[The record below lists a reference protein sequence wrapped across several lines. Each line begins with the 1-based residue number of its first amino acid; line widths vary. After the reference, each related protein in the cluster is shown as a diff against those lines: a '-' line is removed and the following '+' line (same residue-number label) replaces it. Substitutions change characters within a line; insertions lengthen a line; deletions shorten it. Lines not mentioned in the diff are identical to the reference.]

1 MSFID
6 LNNILKGESKFSTR
20 FGKLIQEATQLE
32 ESHGGKYQIT
42 SYPPGVGYKSHTDC
56 TLNSEEAR
64 DRYATFLVYLNDLG
78 ADGGGETTFP
88 GKFELL
94 TIQIKYIQNFN
105 LFRYLDIR
113 SRIKE
118 N

>member
-1 MSFID
+1 MN
-6 LNNILKGESKFSTR
+6 LGESKFSTR

-32 ESHGGKYQIT
+32 ESHGGKFQIT

-88 GKFELL
+88 GKSFYHTNKIFKIL
-94 TIQIKYIQNFN
+94 I
-105 LFRYLDIR
+105 LFDI
-113 SRIKE
+113 
-118 N
+118 